1 MECRDQ
7 TSAFA
12 LCSSARAPGSLAL
25 PVLAHRLNDLNL
37 PQARYWMQVQG
48 SPSI

>member
-7 TSAFA
+7 TSAL

-37 PQARYWMQVQG
+37 PQAGYGMQVQG
-48 SPSI
+48 SLPI